1 MNEEDVAEKAREPFD
16 SNEALRAFATTLE
29 AQVEE
34 RTRTLAAALARAEQA
49 DRAKSAFLATMS
61 HEIRTLMNGV
71 TGMARLLASSPLDAE
86 QTACVDTLIECG
98 KSLLEQHGIRAE
110 VACDGGEAVSQCG
123 LQPFEVVL
131 MDMAMPGMDGL
142 EATRLIRSCG
152 MHQPRIIALTANA
165 FESDRRACLDA
176 GMDDF
181 LAKPMDACQLAAKL
195 ALAVPRPA

>member
-1 MNEEDVAEKAREPFD
+1 M
-16 SNEALRAFATTLE
+16 LRAFATTLE

-110 VACDGGEAVSQCG
+110 VACDGGEAVSPCG
-123 LQPFEVVL
+123 LQPFDVVL

-142 EATRLIRSCG
+142 EATRLIRGCG
-152 MHQPRIIALTANA
+152 MHPPHIIALTANA

-181 LAKPMDACQLAAKL
+181 LAKPMDARQLAAKL